1 LFDTLNVMKTTNIL
15 LSLTFIIFNVPS
27 RCHKRNLDTIRD
39 RICSMSDNRL
49 VTYEYDLSL
58 DISLLIRGW
67 IQDNT
72 EGKNTPLFY
81 LEESIEKFNTELR
94 LVREEM
100 LRRGLE
106 KR

>member
-1 LFDTLNVMKTTNIL
+1 M
-15 LSLTFIIFNVPS
+15 
-27 RCHKRNLDTIRD
+27 IRD

-49 VTYEYDLSL
+49 VMYEYDLSL
-58 DISLLIRGW
+58 EISLLIRGW

-72 EGKNTPLFY
+72 EGKNMPLFY
-81 LEESIEKFNTELR
+81 LEESMEKINTELR

-100 LRRGLE
+100 LKRGLE

>member
-1 LFDTLNVMKTTNIL
+1 
-15 LSLTFIIFNVPS
+15 
-27 RCHKRNLDTIRD
+27 
-39 RICSMSDNRL
+39 MSDTKL

-58 DISLLIRGW
+58 EISLLIRGW

-100 LRRGLE
+100 LKRGLE

>member
-1 LFDTLNVMKTTNIL
+1 MFDTLNVMKTTNIL

-58 DISLLIRGW
+58 EISLLIRGW

-72 EGKNTPLFY
+72 EGKNIPLFY
-81 LEESIEKFNTELR
+81 LEESIEKINTELR
-94 LVREEM
+94 LVRDEM
-100 LRRGLE
+100 LIRGLE